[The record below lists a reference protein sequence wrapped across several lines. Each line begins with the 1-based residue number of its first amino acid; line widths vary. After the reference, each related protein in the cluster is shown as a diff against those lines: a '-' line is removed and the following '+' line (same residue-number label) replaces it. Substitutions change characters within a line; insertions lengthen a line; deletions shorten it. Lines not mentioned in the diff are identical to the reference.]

1 MAKESMA
8 IMDIIPVPKKKK
20 SEKKLPMVQSPKES
34 GRKVPVSR
42 SSRSGLEFP
51 VGRYRSSTK
60 PLSLK
65 SISIS
70 NDEFRF
76 ETPDRSIS
84 NSEFRIHRKLKEVAV
99 FRYTKKVDKDDG
111 SVSILFSLANRF
123 ALNVQQFTISAHNAV
138 NNRLNPG
145 EE

>member
-1 MAKESMA
+1 MAKESLTSHIICTSA
-8 IMDIIPVPKKKK
+8 QEESLASHIIPVPKKKK

-65 SISIS
+65 SIY
-70 NDEFRF
+70 DEFRF
-76 ETPDRSIS
+76 KTPDRSIS

-99 FRYTKKVDKDDG
+99 FRYKKKVSKEDG
-111 SVSILFSLANRF
+111 SVRGTPYILS
-123 ALNVQQFTISAHNAV
+123 
-138 NNRLNPG
+138 
-145 EE
+145 

>member
-99 FRYTKKVDKDDG
+99 FRYKKKVSKEDG
-111 SVSILFSLANRF
+111 SVRGTPYVLS
-123 ALNVQQFTISAHNAV
+123 
-138 NNRLNPG
+138 
-145 EE
+145 